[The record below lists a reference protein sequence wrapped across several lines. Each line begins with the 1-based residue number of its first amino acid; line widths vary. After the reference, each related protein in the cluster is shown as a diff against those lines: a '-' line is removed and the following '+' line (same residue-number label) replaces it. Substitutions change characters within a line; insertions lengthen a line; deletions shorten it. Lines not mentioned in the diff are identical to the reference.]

1 MDELISSTEGEEQLN
16 LKRKNYD
23 GQNGNNN
30 KISNSC
36 GCTAN
41 VVLITPNKIITANAG
56 DSRAV
61 LSRKGNMH
69 QLS

>member
-1 MDELISSTEGEEQLN
+1 MG
-16 LKRKNYD
+16 
-23 GQNGNNN
+23 
-30 KISNSC
+30 C

-61 LSRKGNMH
+61 LCRKGNAVA
-69 QLS
+69 LSFDHKP